1 MLLFVI
7 VLCACTLAASLRAC
21 AWDCACD
28 SAGGCADVRVRGRA
42 WLQPLDTTIE
52 LAYFH
57 DTRNTHTH
65 RFPGNDSR
73 QGLDAKPGIADPR
86 ATRRI
91 RAFTRASVVTT
102 DSSFDTEPQAPRQL
116 GAFAS
121 TSVEASSAPRRRLV
135 FACSGVGGWGW
146 AFFQIVCSS
155 PRERDARNCPVLCC
169 SWSITQ

>member
-1 MLLFVI
+1 MDPELSPILYSRN
-7 VLCACTLAASLRAC
+7 SLQQLRF
-21 AWDCACD
+21 
-28 SAGGCADVRVRGRA
+28 A
-42 WLQPLDTTIE
+42 WLLKAIATLLCHSRRTHLQVVGFQPIDTTVE
-52 LAYFH
+52 LAYYH

-73 QGLDAKPGIADPR
+73 KG
-86 ATRRI
+86 TRPSI
-91 RAFTRASVVTT
+91 VPYTHIISFTWASVVTT
-102 DSSFDTEPQAPRQL
+102 ELNFNTEPRAPRQL

-121 TSVEASSAPRRRLV
+121 TSVEASSAPRRRRV